1 MNSMLRTALTILC
14 VLAMAWPLLF
24 WGKPALPDPKDR
36 DLKTVQPMI
45 YNTMSRH
52 DLLW

>member
-1 MNSMLRTALTILC
+1 MNSTLRTALTILC
-14 VLAMAWPLLF
+14 VLALAWPLLF
-24 WGKPALPDPKDR
+24 WGKSALPDRRDR
-36 DLKTVQPMI
+36 DLKAEQPVI